1 MDVAIEFIDVTKSYP
16 LYHHIGSG
24 LKDLLFHPERIF
36 QLLRGKKYLAIENIS
51 FQVKKGEAVAL
62 IGRNGAGKSTSL
74 GLVAGVMKP
83 SKGKVITHG
92 RIASMLELGGGFHPE
107 LTGRENIILNAT
119 LLGLRKKEVL
129 ARLDRIIEFSELGE
143 FIDEPIRVYSSGMLA
158 KLGFS
163 VITQVE
169 PDILI
174 IDEVL
179 AVGDLAFQKKCL
191 ETIKDFKQR
200 GVTILFV
207 SHSSSDVAKICDKV
221 IWIENHN
228 VKKIGTA
235 SAILPQYRAELIEET
250 PEEARAEA
258 TAQNIQFTG
267 NGNKES

>member
-1 MDVAIEFIDVTKSYP
+1 MEPVIKFDNVTKQYP

-24 LKDLLFHPERIF
+24 IKELLFHPRRALNLF
-36 QLLRGKKYLAIENIS
+36 RGRKYMAIENIS
-51 FQVKKGEAVAL
+51 FSVNKGEAVAL

-83 SKGKVITHG
+83 TSGTVTTHG

-107 LTGRENIILNAT
+107 LTGRENIYLNAT
-119 LLGLRKKEVL
+119 LLGLRRKDVQ
-129 ARLDRIIEFSELGE
+129 ARIDQIIEFSELGD

-163 VITQVE
+163 VITQVD

-179 AVGDLAFQKKCL
+179 AVGDIAFQTKCL
-191 ETIKDFKQR
+191 KTINDFKSR

-207 SHSSSDVAKICDKV
+207 SHNMSDVEKICDRV
-221 IWIENHN
+221 VWIENHHLRE
-228 VKKIGTA
+228 IG
-235 SAILPQYRAELIEET
+235 SAAEVVEKYKQ
-250 PEEARAEA
+250 AMA
-258 TAQNIQFTG
+258 
-267 NGNKES
+267 